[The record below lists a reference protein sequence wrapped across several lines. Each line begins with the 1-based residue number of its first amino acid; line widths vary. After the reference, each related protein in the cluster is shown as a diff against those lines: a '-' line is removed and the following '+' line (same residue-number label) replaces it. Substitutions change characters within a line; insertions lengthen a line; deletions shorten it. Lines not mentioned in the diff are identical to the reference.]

1 MVRPCSCPASD
12 KLARAPRQGERHVQ
26 DTQYRKSADLRVRTD
41 WEATMHT
48 VVNQGCGC
56 IWLVRRC
63 LCSLQSTANE
73 PYRND
78 ISPLLYGDAVL
89 LDEAERPL
97 GKLRRRVL
105 QLTDL
110 RGCEGTRAYL
120 QTCSQWQQL
129 DLARSTAF
137 RRWVSRIPRGPG
149 DCCRGSGF
157 GLACTLRPIAVALYR
172 AADVLFE
179 TKGHQV
185 FEPFEADRLH
195 MRRLG
200 FFSDKVFA

>member
-1 MVRPCSCPASD
+1 
-12 KLARAPRQGERHVQ
+12 
-26 DTQYRKSADLRVRTD
+26 
-41 WEATMHT
+41 MHT

-120 QTCSQWQQL
+120 QTC
-129 DLARSTAF
+129 DLLTVAAA
-137 RRWVSRIPRGPG
+137 
-149 DCCRGSGF
+149 GS
-157 GLACTLRPIAVALYR
+157 CTV
-172 AADVLFE
+172 
-179 TKGHQV
+179 
-185 FEPFEADRLH
+185 DRVPSV
-195 MRRLG
+195 G
-200 FFSDKVFA
+200 V